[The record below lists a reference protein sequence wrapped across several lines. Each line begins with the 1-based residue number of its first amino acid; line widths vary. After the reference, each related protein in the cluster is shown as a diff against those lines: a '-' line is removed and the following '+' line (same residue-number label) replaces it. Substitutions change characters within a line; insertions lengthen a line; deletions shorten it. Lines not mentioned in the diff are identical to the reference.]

1 MHLENDPPVPLSNRL
16 GILGVTLTNSLATGV
31 LWNGLG
37 FITSREY
44 HYSASETYALFIAA
58 GAIYALTAFFCGRFL
73 ARLDGTVTPRTV
85 LILLGSIQA
94 LVAPLALVGES
105 SAGVIVIVLVTS
117 MTGACLWPIVESY
130 VGAGRNPHETRRA
143 VGKWCIAWMIAVAL
157 SLVLMGPL
165 QRNEGWLT
173 PAMALLALA
182 PMSLLSIGFTCM
194 LPSKPGHHAQSTEA
208 PPAHYV
214 AQLKSA
220 RILLPASYVLVGA
233 LNPLMPYVLD
243 RLAMNP
249 AYETPLTA
257 VWLTTRVVVAA
268 VMLGM
273 SQWRGRW
280 STLLSG
286 AIFLVAGFA
295 IVVTA
300 PSLGF
305 IAAGLVLFGA
315 GHGVIYYAALY
326 YALRVGSASIDAGGT
341 HEALIGLGYV
351 VGPAAG
357 LVGYSL
363 GGGGSTVAVVC
374 GLLAIAAIP
383 AALPWIR
390 HRRAHARISS

>member
-1 MHLENDPPVPLSNRL
+1 MDIASHTAPRASNTW
-16 GILGVTLTNSLATGV
+16 GILGVTVTNSLATGV

-58 GAIYALTAFFCGRFL
+58 GALYALTAFFCGRVL
-73 ARLDGTVTPRTV
+73 ARLAGKMTPRQV
-85 LILLGSIQA
+85 LIALCAIQA
-94 LVAPLALVGES
+94 LVAPLAYVSSS
-105 SAGVIVIVLVTS
+105 SAGVIVVVLVTS

-130 VGAGRNPHETRRA
+130 VAAGRTPHETRRA

-165 QRNEGWLT
+165 QRNEGWMN
-173 PAMALLALA
+173 PRFALVALA
-182 PMSLLSIGFTCM
+182 PLSLISIGFTFL
-194 LPSKPGHHAQSTEA
+194 LPSHPGHHAQSSEQ
-208 PPAHYV
+208 PPAHYI

-220 RILLPASYVLVGA
+220 RILLPASYLLVGA

-243 RLAMNP
+243 RLEMNP
-249 AYETPLTA
+249 TYETPLTA
-257 VWLTTRVVVAA
+257 VWLTTRVVVAGL
-268 VMLGM
+268 MLGM
-273 SQWRGRW
+273 STWRGRW
-280 STLLSG
+280 TTLLLG
-286 AIFLVAGFA
+286 ALFLVVGFA
-295 IVVTA
+295 TVVTA

-326 YALRVGSASIDAGGT
+326 YALRVGSASIEAGGT

-357 LVGYSL
+357 LAGFLL
-363 GGGGSTVAVVC
+363 GGGGWTVAVVC
-374 GLLAIAAIP
+374 ALLAVAAVP
-383 AALPWIR
+383 AALPWIN
-390 HRRAHARISS
+390 HRKAHRAQSV